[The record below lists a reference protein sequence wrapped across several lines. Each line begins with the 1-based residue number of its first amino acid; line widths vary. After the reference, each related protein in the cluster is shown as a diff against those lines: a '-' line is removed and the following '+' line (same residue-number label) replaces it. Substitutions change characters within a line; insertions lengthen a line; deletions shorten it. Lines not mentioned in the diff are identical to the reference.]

1 MNNFLS
7 LGDITV
13 HRIVEL
19 EGPFLPAL
27 YVFPTLTA
35 ELLDENR
42 HWLAPDGAGSR
53 WQVGGQFPILYRAHA
68 RTTPCWLTAA
78 LATTRQGRCYR
89 NGI

>member
-7 LGDITV
+7 LGDITI

-27 YVFPTLTA
+27 DVFPTLTA
-35 ELLDENR
+35 ESLDENR
-42 HWLAPDGAGSR
+42 HWLAPTGLDQEAGCCS
-53 WQVGGQFPILYRAHA
+53 VSTPLSCA
-68 RTTPCWLTAA
+68 RRITPCWLTVASV
-78 LATTRQGRCYR
+78 TTRRGRCDR